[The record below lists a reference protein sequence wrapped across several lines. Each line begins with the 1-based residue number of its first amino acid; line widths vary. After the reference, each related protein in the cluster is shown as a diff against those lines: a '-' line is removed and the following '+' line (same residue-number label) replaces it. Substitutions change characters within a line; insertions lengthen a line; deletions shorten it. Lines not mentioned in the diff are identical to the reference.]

1 MIVDYT
7 INLKTDSKTYEDIMS
22 LLRTSNLRYTTEY
35 SRFTEELKIVIR
47 IDDMSINNHIKLI
60 NYTLLFPNN
69 NIHLSPFVSEVN
81 EELYEIK

>member
-22 LLRTSNLRYTTEY
+22 LLHTSNLRYTTEY

-60 NYTLLFPNN
+60 NYTLQFPND
-69 NIHLSPFVSEVN
+69 NINLSPFIYVS
-81 EELYEIK
+81 